1 VEAVVVSVTIDHSP
15 ARLSSALGLVF
26 GAVAVVAIIVSGTT
40 LALFPSVFGGVAV
53 GSGLRWRSRIT
64 LTIGAVGL
72 LAGMVIAGLLG
83 AQPVVLLVVTIA
95 TVLTWDSSENAITVG
110 ERLGQAAQTQR
121 SEVVHIA
128 ATLLVTT
135 LTTGIGYLVYLVS
148 SASASSTALVALLL
162 AGVLLIVGLRH

>member
-1 VEAVVVSVTIDHSP
+1 VSVTIDHSP
-15 ARLSSALGLVF
+15 ARLSSVLGLVF
-26 GAVAVVAIIVSGTT
+26 GAVAVIALIVSDAT
-40 LALFPSVFGGVAV
+40 LALFPGVFGIVAI
-53 GSGLRWRSRIT
+53 GSGLRWRSRVL

-72 LAGMVIAGLLG
+72 LVGMAIAGLLD

-135 LTTGIGYLVYLVS
+135 LTAGSGYLVYLVS
-148 SASASSTALVALLL
+148 SASASPVALVALLL
-162 AGVLLIVGLRH
+162 AGVLLTVGLRH